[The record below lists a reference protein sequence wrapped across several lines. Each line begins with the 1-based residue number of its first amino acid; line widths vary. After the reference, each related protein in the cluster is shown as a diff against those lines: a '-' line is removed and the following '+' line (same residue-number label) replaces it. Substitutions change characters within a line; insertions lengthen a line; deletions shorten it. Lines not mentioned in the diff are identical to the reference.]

1 MIHFLYLFC
10 FRRDSHEIQPNPVF
24 DRFAR
29 RFIVG
34 LRQGRAGS
42 ACPAGR

>member
-1 MIHFLYLFC
+1 MIPFLYLFF
-10 FRRDSHEIQPNPVF
+10 FRRENHEIQTNPVI

-29 RFIVG
+29 RFIIG

-42 ACPAGR
+42 ACPVGR